1 MNSEQETVFL
11 EQEYGEAKQ
20 VKVMA
25 RKIAET
31 FLFFS
36 VSLSFG
42 VGVWQVRANINR
54 NNT

>member
-31 FLFFS
+31 FLFS
-36 VSLSFG
+36 LCVSLIWRGCVASAG
-42 VGVWQVRANINR
+42 EYKSK
-54 NNT
+54 